1 MQQDVVTPDT
11 SASRNPW
18 RTAGAG
24 GDRQRVLFGVSYE
37 DERIELDAFAGAR
50 RVCLVATSGEVVAAC
65 ADAGHEV
72 VAVDLNPAQLDYA
85 RQRIAGGPTRRGSA
99 QLVMDTVRQGLT
111 AVAPAWRSRHLVQHL
126 LHDDGPA
133 ARKHWDETL
142 DSRAFRAVLKASLK
156 PGLRLGVIARPELFG
171 FLPPRFHDVIRE
183 RVADGLARHGMAGN
197 RFAWRLLAG
206 RELPGWHLPTVDA
219 DAITWQVADI
229 ATHLESVPA
238 GSYDG
243 VSLSNVVDG
252 LPNAFARRLL
262 VAARHAV
269 RKGGPII
276 WRTFS
281 NPGLPGPGL
290 AGDDAAMVWGQ
301 VQVEAA

>member
-1 MQQDVVTPDT
+1 MQQDVAAPDADG
-11 SASRNPW
+11 SHNPW
-18 RTAGAG
+18 RTASRR
-24 GDRQRVLFGVSYE
+24 GDGQRILFGVSYE
-37 DERIELDAFAGAR
+37 DERIELDAFADAS

-65 ADAGHEV
+65 AAAGLDV
-72 VAVDLNPAQLDYA
+72 VAVDLNQAQLDYA
-85 RQRIAGGPTRRGSA
+85 RERVAGGSTRRGSA
-99 QLVMDTVRQGLT
+99 QLVMDTLRQGLT
-111 AVAPAWRSRHLVQHL
+111 AVAPAWRPRHLVPHL

-142 DSRAFRAVLKASLK
+142 DSRAFRAVLKASLQ

-171 FLPPRFHDVIRE
+171 FLPPRFHRVIRQ
-183 RVADGLARHGMAGN
+183 RMADGLERHGMAGN

-206 RELPGWHLPTVDA
+206 RELPGWQLPAVDA
-219 DAITWQVADI
+219 DALTWQVADM
-229 ATHLESVPA
+229 AAHLETVPA

-252 LPNAFARRLL
+252 MPNHFARRLL

-269 RKGGPII
+269 KRGGPIV

-281 NPGLPGPGL
+281 NPGLPG
-290 AGDDAAMVWGQ
+290 AGRVADEAAMVWGQ